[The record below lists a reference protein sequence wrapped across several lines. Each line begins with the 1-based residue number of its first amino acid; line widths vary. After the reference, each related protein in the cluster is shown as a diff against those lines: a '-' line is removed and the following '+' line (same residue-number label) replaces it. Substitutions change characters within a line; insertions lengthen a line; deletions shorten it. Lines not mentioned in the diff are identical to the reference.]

1 MFFILQKVKFPCP
14 WIPAS
19 TLGINRI
26 QTRLVCRLEISPF
39 FLKSISKTGFWLCSC
54 LTAFLWLT
62 GITDNDSLHC
72 VKHWTPAMIVV
83 FPSVLDNSISQHV
96 HLVVLTTEQI
106 SVHFP
111 GCLHSSPS
119 ELTHILNQQ
128 SWNINNIQC
137 CYQNLFSHIIL
148 NHDTWCC

>member
-39 FLKSISKTGFWLCSC
+39 FFFKSISKTGFWLCSC
-54 LTAFLWLT
+54 LTAFLWLI

-96 HLVVLTTEQI
+96 HLVV
-106 SVHFP
+106 
-111 GCLHSSPS
+111 
-119 ELTHILNQQ
+119 
-128 SWNINNIQC
+128 NNWA
-137 CYQNLFSHIIL
+137 NLFIFLVVYIAVHPNWHTFWTNSPETSTIYSAATTI
-148 NHDTWCC
+148 CSRI